1 MVLAC
6 GACSFLLDRSTSQC
20 QVDADCARFAFLP
33 YCVSGA
39 CEPSGM
45 GPAPDC
51 FVGVP
56 VTQAEFHNQCSTGFL
71 PPGASGGACLSF
83 DDCARL
89 GVCDGSVP
97 PLVAPPA
104 LAPTGDAGATTIAQ
118 PATSALPSC
127 AAQATAGGIVY
138 ITGSSNFPA
147 VLQRMA
153 PTILKG
159 TGNANPGPMP
169 IFLTTSSCT
178 ATRAMFTGNT
188 IMNDPPS
195 GSPDAKYAQYF
206 DTNGGMFKC
215 SLGPDGIAF
224 NIGESDVYSTTCD
237 PSLQPDAPGSLAL
250 EAQGPNQA
258 MAFVVPATST
268 QQTISREAARAVFGI
283 GGNNGAAAPWTN
295 PQDYF
300 VRNKNT
306 GTQQMIG
313 LAIGVDASA
322 FWGVD
327 QGSADNVRIGVEGYA
342 MPLSTAEQTIGI
354 ISVDVYDGNRGNV
367 KVLAYKES
375 DQECAYLPDST
386 AASKDKKNVRDGH
399 YPIWGPLHFF
409 RPNPDPS
416 PYTDGVVPFF
426 DGSNQTQDVVDSL
439 ARASLI
445 PRCAMTVLREG
456 VELGAL
462 ATYTPA
468 LSCACYYESKTGS
481 PGQTPSPG
489 CTLCTGTDDC
499 PSNRTCSLGF
509 CELTSP

>member
-6 GACSFLLDRSTSQC
+6 GACSFLLDRSASQC
-20 QVDADCARFAFLP
+20 KVDADCARFAFLP

-39 CEPSGM
+39 CEPSGL

-51 FVGVP
+51 FVGTP
-56 VTQAEFHNQCSTGFL
+56 VTPAQFHNQCSTGFL
-71 PPGASGGACLSF
+71 PPGPSGGACLSF
-83 DDCARL
+83 DDCAHL

-97 PLVAPPA
+97 PLVPPPVT
-104 LAPTGDAGATTIAQ
+104 PTASDGGSPPSQ
-118 PATSALPSC
+118 LPSNSGLPSC
-127 AAQATAGGIVY
+127 ADQATKGGIVY
-138 ITGSSNFPA
+138 ITGSSNFPG

-159 TGNANPGPMP
+159 TGNTNPGPMP
-169 IFLTTSSCT
+169 IFMTTSSCT
-178 ATRAMFTGNT
+178 ATKAIFTGNT
-188 IMNDPPS
+188 TLKDPPA
-195 GSPDAKYAQYF
+195 GSPDSKYAQYF

-215 SLGPDGIAF
+215 SLGVDGIAF

-237 PSLQPDAPGSLAL
+237 PSLQPSAPASMVV

-258 MAFVVPATST
+258 MAFVVPSTSS
-268 QQTISREAARAVFGI
+268 QQAISHEAAREVFGL
-283 GGNNGAAAPWTN
+283 GGNGGQAAPWTN
-295 PQDYF
+295 PENYF

-313 LAIGVDASA
+313 LAIGVDAGA

-327 QGSADNVRIGVEGYA
+327 QGSADGVRVGVEGNT
-342 MPLSTAEQTIGI
+342 MPPTNEQTIGI
-354 ISVDVYDGNRGNV
+354 ISVDVYDENRGNV

-386 AASKDKKNVRDGH
+386 AASKDKRNVRDGH

-416 PYTDGVVPFF
+416 PYTVRVVPFF
-426 DGSNQTQDVVDSL
+426 DGSNQTQDVIDSL
-439 ARASLI
+439 ALASLV
-445 PRCAMTVLREG
+445 PRCAMSVQREG

-462 ATYTPA
+462 ASYTPQ

-489 CTLCTGTDDC
+489 CTTCSGSDDC
-499 PSNRTCSLGF
+499 PANRTCSLGF
-509 CELTSP
+509 CELASP